1 MKKSWFLGV
10 VAVMGLAGTGCAG
23 GSASAS
29 MESDGLTLMP
39 VDNTAMS
46 TSFEQSLPDSTSTAV
61 AAPSVE
67 QGLPNPVDSRLA
79 APADFVVGDAI
90 SELHSCPFADPSAA
104 TMATAQSLGTCVRGM
119 LAEADHGQNF
129 VFTPV
134 PNVTYTIALSQLGD
148 ARFDLGVVSTVD
160 GHRACR
166 TISSDLTATSFR
178 SDGAAGQLCAVV
190 RSQSGAS
197 GSYRLTLGEESL
209 TPGCSAAEQR
219 SADDRSCE

>member
-1 MKKSWFLGV
+1 MNKSWFLGV
-10 VAVMGLAGTGCAG
+10 VVVMGLVGTGCAG
-23 GSASAS
+23 GSESAS

-46 TSFEQSLPDSTSTAV
+46 TSFEQSLPDSTSAAV
-61 AAPSVE
+61 EAPSVE

-79 APADFVVGDAI
+79 VTADFVISDAI

-104 TMATAQSLGTCVRGM
+104 TMTTAQALGTCIRGV
-119 LAEADHGQNF
+119 LAEADGGQNF

-148 ARFDLGVVSTVD
+148 ARFDLGIVSTVN
-160 GHRACR
+160 GQRACR

-178 SDGAAGQLCAVV
+178 SDGTAGQLCAVV
-190 RSQSGAS
+190 RSPSGAT
-197 GSYRLTLGEESL
+197 GSYRLTLGE
-209 TPGCSAAEQR
+209 
-219 SADDRSCE
+219 